1 MASLIRLKQ
10 IESGSALQTSAEIGT
25 DFSQSVIDI
34 IQDNVAATLPEG
46 VISSSVQVDLVQAS
60 NYDGFVVQLDMTM
73 SSDLEASIIS
83 SSISQSVALLSQTY
97 VTTASLNTL
106 SSSLA
111 NTDSQSLYL
120 ISLLSSSVQAI
131 TGDFSSSVASQFSSS
146 YTTIYSI
153 SSSIDTTINNLSSSI
168 ATTISASEAGQTT
181 LSGAIST
188 TINNL
193 SSSMH
198 TDINNLSSSIFTSL
212 SASEAEQTALSGA
225 ISTTINNLSSS
236 FDTTINNLST
246 SVATSLSAS
255 EAGQVALSGAI
266 STTINNLSS
275 SIDTT
280 IDNLSSSINNRFIG
294 IESVTASF
302 ESFSSSIDTTI
313 LNKMNVAGVI
323 SSSAQLDGSTLRNIT
338 IAPINSDGY
347 SLTISGA
354 LAVVNATGLP
364 EGGFGDTDSTVPAQI
379 WLNGNQSNTASAP
392 PIDPSTNN
400 QPNSNQID
408 MGEF

>member
-10 IESGSALQTSAEIGT
+10 IESGSSLQDAADIGQDFNTSVYEI
-25 DFSQSVIDI
+25 IDG
-34 IQDNVAATLPEG
+34 AGLF
-46 VISSSVQVDLVQAS
+46 SSSAQVDLVDAS

-73 SSDLEASIIS
+73 SSDLERNILSA
-83 SSISQSVALLSQTY
+83 SISQSVSILSQTY

-106 SSSLA
+106 SSSIA

-120 ISLLSSSVQAI
+120 IGLLSSSVQAT

-146 YTTIYSI
+146 YATIYSI
-153 SSSIDTTINNLSSSI
+153 SSSMDTTINNLSSSFNTSINNLSSSI
-168 ATTISASEAGQTT
+168 ATTISASEAGQTV

-188 TINNL
+188 TI
-193 SSSMH
+193 
-198 TDINNLSSSIFTSL
+198 TNLSSSIATTI
-212 SASEAEQTALSGA
+212 SASEAGQLVLSGA
-225 ISTTINNLSSS
+225 IS
-236 FDTTINNLST
+236 TTINNLST

-255 EAGQVALSGAI
+255 EAGQTALSGAI
-266 STTINNLSS
+266 STTITNLSS

-302 ESFSSSIDTTI
+302 ESFSQSIDTTI
-313 LNKMNVAGVI
+313 LNKMNVVGVI

-347 SLTISGA
+347 SLIVSGA
-354 LAVVNATGLP
+354 VAVVNATGLP

-379 WLNGNQSNTASAP
+379 WLDGNQSNTASVP
-392 PIDPSTNN
+392 PVDPSTDN

>member
-10 IESGSALQTSAEIGT
+10 IESGSALETSAQVGS
-25 DFSQSVIDI
+25 DFSGAVYEIIDG
-34 IQDNVAATLPEG
+34 AGLF
-46 VISSSVQVDLVQAS
+46 SSSAQVDLVSAS
-60 NYDGFVVQLDMTM
+60 NYEGFVVQLDVTM
-73 SSDLEASIIS
+73 SSDLERNILSA
-83 SSISQSVALLSQTY
+83 SISQSVSILSQTY

-106 SSSLA
+106 SSSIA

-120 ISLLSSSVQAI
+120 ISLLSSSVQAT

-146 YTTIYSI
+146 YATIYSI
-153 SSSIDTTINNLSSSI
+153 SSSMNTTINNLSS
-168 ATTISASEAGQTT
+168 
-181 LSGAIST
+181 
-188 TINNL
+188 
-193 SSSMH
+193 
-198 TDINNLSSSIFTSL
+198 
-212 SASEAEQTALSGA
+212 
-225 ISTTINNLSSS
+225 
-236 FDTTINNLST
+236 

-255 EAGQVALSGAI
+255 EAGQTALSGAI
-266 STTINNLSS
+266 STTITNLSS

-294 IESVTASF
+294 IENVTASF

-313 LNKMNVAGVI
+313 LNKMNVVGVI

-347 SLTISGA
+347 SLIVSGA
-354 LAVVNATGLP
+354 VAVVNATGLP
-364 EGGFGDTDSTVPAQI
+364 EGGYGDTDSTVPAQI
-379 WLNGNQSNTASAP
+379 WLDGNQSNTASVP

>member
-10 IESGSALQTSAEIGT
+10 IESGSSLEQAAEVGS
-25 DFSQSVIDI
+25 DFSGAVYQIIDG
-34 IQDNVAATLPEG
+34 AGLF
-46 VISSSVQVDLVQAS
+46 SSSAQVNLVSAS

-73 SSDLEASIIS
+73 SSDLERNILSA
-83 SSISQSVALLSQTY
+83 SISQSVSILSQTY

-106 SSSLA
+106 SSSIA

-120 ISLLSSSVQAI
+120 ISLLSSSVQAT

-146 YTTIYSI
+146 YATIYSI
-153 SSSIDTTINNLSSSI
+153 SSSMNTTINNLSSSV
-168 ATTISASEAGQTT
+168 A
-181 LSGAIST
+181 
-188 TINNL
+188 
-193 SSSMH
+193 
-198 TDINNLSSSIFTSL
+198 TSL
-212 SASEAEQTALSGA
+212 SASEAGQTALSGA

-236 FDTTINNLST
+236 IF
-246 SVATSLSAS
+246 TSLSAS
-255 EAGQVALSGAI
+255 EAGQTALSGAI
-266 STTINNLSS
+266 STTITNLSS

-280 IDNLSSSINNRFIG
+280 IDNLSSSMYTSISSSNATF
-294 IESVTASF
+294 A
-302 ESFSSSIDTTI
+302 SFSSSIDTTI
-313 LNKMNVAGVI
+313 LNKMNVVGVI

-347 SLTISGA
+347 SLIVSGA
-354 LAVVNATGLP
+354 VAVVNATGLP
-364 EGGFGDTDSTVPAQI
+364 EGGYGDTDSTVPAQI
-379 WLNGNQSNTASAP
+379 WLDGNQSNTASVP

>member
-10 IESGSALQTSAEIGT
+10 IESGSALETSAQVGS
-25 DFSQSVIDI
+25 DFSGAVYEIIDG
-34 IQDNVAATLPEG
+34 AGLF
-46 VISSSVQVDLVQAS
+46 SSSAQVDLVSAS

-83 SSISQSVALLSQTY
+83 SSISQSLVILSQTY

-106 SSSLA
+106 SSSLV

-120 ISLLSSSVQAI
+120 IGLLSSSVQAT

-153 SSSIDTTINNLSSSI
+153 SSSMN
-168 ATTISASEAGQTT
+168 
-181 LSGAIST
+181 
-188 TINNL
+188 
-193 SSSMH
+193 
-198 TDINNLSSSIFTSL
+198 
-212 SASEAEQTALSGA
+212 
-225 ISTTINNLSSS
+225 
-236 FDTTINNLST
+236 
-246 SVATSLSAS
+246 
-255 EAGQVALSGAI
+255 
-266 STTINNLSS
+266 TTINNLSS

-302 ESFSSSIDTTI
+302 ESFSSSIDDTI
-313 LNKMNVAGVI
+313 LNKMNVVGVI

-364 EGGFGDTDSTVPAQI
+364 DGGFGDTDSTVPAQI
-379 WLNGNQSNTASAP
+379 WLDGNQSNTASVP
-392 PIDPSTNN
+392 PQDPSTNN

>member
-10 IESGSALQTSAEIGT
+10 IESGSALETSAQVGS
-25 DFSQSVIDI
+25 DFSGAVYEIIDG
-34 IQDNVAATLPEG
+34 AGLF
-46 VISSSVQVDLVQAS
+46 SSSAQVDLVSAS

-83 SSISQSVALLSQTY
+83 ASISQSVSILSQTY

-120 ISLLSSSVQAI
+120 IGLLSSSVQAT

-146 YTTIYSI
+146 YATIYSI
-153 SSSIDTTINNLSSSI
+153 SSSMNTTINNLSSSV
-168 ATTISASEAGQTT
+168 ATTISASEAGQT
-181 LSGAIST
+181 
-188 TINNL
+188 
-193 SSSMH
+193 
-198 TDINNLSSSIFTSL
+198 
-212 SASEAEQTALSGA
+212 ALSGA
-225 ISTTINNLSSS
+225 ISTTI
-236 FDTTINNLST
+236 T
-246 SVATSLSAS
+246 
-255 EAGQVALSGAI
+255 
-266 STTINNLSS
+266 NLSS

-294 IESVTASF
+294 IENVTASF

-313 LNKMNVAGVI
+313 LNKMNVVGVI

-347 SLTISGA
+347 SLIVSGA
-354 LAVVNATGLP
+354 VAVVNATGLP
-364 EGGFGDTDSTVPAQI
+364 EGGYGDTDSTVPAQI
-379 WLNGNQSNTASAP
+379 WLDGNQSNTASVP

>member
-10 IESGSALQTSAEIGT
+10 IESGSQLQTSAEVGS
-25 DFSQSVIDI
+25 DFSGAVYQIIDG
-34 IQDNVAATLPEG
+34 AGL
-46 VISSSVQVDLVQAS
+46 ISSSAQVDLVQAS

-73 SSDLEASIIS
+73 SSDLERNILSA
-83 SSISQSVALLSQTY
+83 SISQSVSILSQTY

-106 SSSLA
+106 SSSIA

-120 ISLLSSSVQAI
+120 IGLLSSSVQAT
-131 TGDFSSSVASQFSSS
+131 TGDFSSSVATQFSSS
-146 YTTIYSI
+146 YATIYSI
-153 SSSIDTTINNLSSSI
+153 
-168 ATTISASEAGQTT
+168 
-181 LSGAIST
+181 
-188 TINNL
+188 
-193 SSSMH
+193 
-198 TDINNLSSSIFTSL
+198 
-212 SASEAEQTALSGA
+212 
-225 ISTTINNLSSS
+225 
-236 FDTTINNLST
+236 
-246 SVATSLSAS
+246 
-255 EAGQVALSGAI
+255 
-266 STTINNLSS
+266 SS

-280 IDNLSSSINNRFIG
+280 IDNLSSSVATSLSASEAGQTALSGAISTTITNLSSSINNRFVG

-302 ESFSSSIDTTI
+302 ESFSQSIDDTI
-313 LNKMNVAGVI
+313 LNKMNVVGVI

-354 LAVVNATGLP
+354 LAIVNATGLP

-379 WLNGNQSNTASAP
+379 WLDGNQTNTASAP

>member
-10 IESGSALQTSAEIGT
+10 IESGSALETSAQVGS
-25 DFSQSVIDI
+25 DFSGAVYEIIDG
-34 IQDNVAATLPEG
+34 AGLF
-46 VISSSVQVDLVQAS
+46 SSSAQVDLVSAS
-60 NYDGFVVQLDMTM
+60 NYEGFVVQLDVTM
-73 SSDLEASIIS
+73 SSDLERNILSA
-83 SSISQSVALLSQTY
+83 SISQSVSILSQTY

-106 SSSLA
+106 SSSIA

-120 ISLLSSSVQAI
+120 ISLLSSSVQAT

-146 YTTIYSI
+146 YATIYSI
-153 SSSIDTTINNLSSSI
+153 SSSMNTTINNLSS
-168 ATTISASEAGQTT
+168 
-181 LSGAIST
+181 
-188 TINNL
+188 
-193 SSSMH
+193 
-198 TDINNLSSSIFTSL
+198 
-212 SASEAEQTALSGA
+212 
-225 ISTTINNLSSS
+225 
-236 FDTTINNLST
+236 

-255 EAGQVALSGAI
+255 EAGQTALSGAI
-266 STTINNLSS
+266 STTITNLSS

-294 IESVTASF
+294 IESITASF
-302 ESFSSSIDTTI
+302 ESFSQSIDTTI
-313 LNKMNVAGVI
+313 LNKMNVVGVI

-347 SLTISGA
+347 SLIVSGA
-354 LAVVNATGLP
+354 VAVVNATGLP
-364 EGGFGDTDSTVPAQI
+364 EGGYGDTDSTVPAQI
-379 WLNGNQSNTASAP
+379 WLDGNQSNTASVP

>member
-34 IQDNVAATLPEG
+34 IQDNVVATLPEG

-73 SSDLEASIIS
+73 SSDLEASVIS
-83 SSISQSVALLSQTY
+83 ASISQSLVILSQTY

-120 ISLLSSSVQAI
+120 IGLLSSSVQA
-131 TGDFSSSVASQFSSS
+131 TSGDFSSSVASQFSSS
-146 YTTIYSI
+146 YATIYSI
-153 SSSIDTTINNLSSSI
+153 SSSMDTTINNLSSSI
-168 ATTISASEAGQTT
+168 ATTISASEAGQT
-181 LSGAIST
+181 
-188 TINNL
+188 
-193 SSSMH
+193 
-198 TDINNLSSSIFTSL
+198 
-212 SASEAEQTALSGA
+212 ALSGA
-225 ISTTINNLSSS
+225 ISTTITNLSSS
-236 FDTTINNLST
+236 FNTTINNLSN

-255 EAGQVALSGAI
+255 EAGQTALSGAI
-266 STTINNLSS
+266 STTITNLSS

-294 IESVTASF
+294 IESITASF
-302 ESFSSSIDTTI
+302 ESFSQSIDTTI
-313 LNKMNVAGVI
+313 LNKMNVVGVI

-347 SLTISGA
+347 SLIVSGA
-354 LAVVNATGLP
+354 VAVVNATGLSDS
-364 EGGFGDTDSTVPAQI
+364 GFGADVDSTVPAQI
-379 WLNGNQSNTASAP
+379 YLDGNPTTASVP
-392 PIDPSTNN
+392 PPTDPSTNN
-400 QPNSNQID
+400 QPNSNMID